1 MVMKALTLA
10 QLGSADY
17 IAVREVPAPTLS
29 NPDDVLIRMRAAALN
44 RLDLFVINGLP
55 GVNLSFPHI
64 MAGDGAG
71 VVERVGAAVKNVQP
85 GDRVMINPGI
95 SCFHCPSCQA
105 GEHSLCETY
114 RLLGE
119 HLPGTAAEFVVV
131 PAANLG
137 QVPDRMPWPQAAA
150 FSLATLTAW
159 RMLITRAV
167 LRPGETVLI
176 WGIGGGV
183 AMAALQIAKLT
194 GARVIATSS
203 SDEKL
208 ARAGELGADHLLNHA
223 AVDVPAEVRKLVGRQ
238 GVEVVVDN
246 VGEKTWEKSLRCLG
260 RMGRLV
266 TCGGTTGPLVVTD
279 VRKLFWYQ
287 YSILGSTMGNLREYQ
302 AIVRLA
308 HQGKLWPVI
317 DEVVPMDKG
326 REAFARLQA
335 GEQTGKLVIEVA
347 A

>member
-1 MVMKALTLA
+1 MKALTLA
-10 QLGSADY
+10 QVGSPDY
-17 IAVREVPAPTLS
+17 LAVREVPAPTLT
-29 NPDDVLIRMRAAALN
+29 NPDDVLVRIRAAALN
-44 RLDLFVINGLP
+44 RLDLFVIDGLP
-55 GVNLSFPHI
+55 GVTLTYPHI
-64 MAGDGAG
+64 VAGDGAG
-71 VVERVGAAVKNVQP
+71 VVERVGATVKNVKP

-95 SCFHCPSCQA
+95 SCFRCPSCQA

-119 HLPGTAAEFVVV
+119 HLPGTAAEFAVV

-137 QVPDRMPWPQAAA
+137 LVPERMTWPQAAA

-208 ARAGELGADHLLNHA
+208 ARARDLGADHVLNHA
-223 AVDVPAEVRKLVGRQ
+223 AVDVPAEVRKLTGRQ

-266 TCGGTTGPLVVTD
+266 TCGGTTGPMVVTD

-287 YSILGSTMGNLREYQ
+287 YSILGSTMGNVREYQ

-308 HQGKLWPVI
+308 HQGKLWPVV
-317 DEVVPMDKG
+317 DTVFPLDRG
-326 REAFARLQA
+326 RDAFACLQA
-335 GEQTGKLVIEVA
+335 GRQIGKLVIEVA

>member
-1 MVMKALTLA
+1 MKAFTLA
-10 QLGSADY
+10 QVGSADHL
-17 IAVREVPAPTLS
+17 AVREVPIPTLT
-29 NPDDVLIRMRAAALN
+29 NPDDVLVRIRAAALN

-55 GVNLSFPHI
+55 GVKLSFPHI

-71 VVERVGAAVKNVQP
+71 VVEQIGAAVTNVKP

-95 SCFHCPSCQA
+95 SCFQCGSCQA
-105 GEHSLCETY
+105 EEHSLCETY

-131 PAANLG
+131 PALNLG
-137 QVPDRMPWPQAAA
+137 LVPDRMAWPEAAA

-159 RMLITRAV
+159 RMLITRAA

-183 AMAALQIAKLT
+183 GLAALQIAKLT
-194 GARVIATSS
+194 GARVIVTSS

-208 ARAGELGADHLLNHA
+208 ARARTLGADHGLNHA
-223 AVDVPAEVRKLVGRQ
+223 TMDVPAEVRKLVGKR

-266 TCGGTTGPLVVTD
+266 TCGGTTGPMVVTD

-308 HQGKLWPVI
+308 HEGKLWPVI
-317 DEVVPMDKG
+317 DSVVPMAKG

-335 GEQTGKLVIEVA
+335 GEQMGKLVIEVA

>member
-1 MVMKALTLA
+1 MRALTLT
-10 QLGSADY
+10 QLGSLDHL
-17 IAVREVPAPTLS
+17 AVRDLPAPALVD
-29 NPDDVLIRMRAAALN
+29 PGDVLVRMRAVALN
-44 RLDLFVINGLP
+44 RLDLFVVDGLP
-55 GVNLSFPHI
+55 GVSYTFPHI
-64 MAGDGAG
+64 MGGDGAG
-71 VVERVGAAVKNVQP
+71 VVERVGAAVSNVKP

-95 SCFHCPSCQA
+95 SCFHCPSCLG

-131 PAANLG
+131 PGANLG
-137 QVPDRMPWPQAAA
+137 LVPERMSWPQAAA

-159 RMLITRAV
+159 RMLITRAA

-183 AMAALQIAKLT
+183 GIAALQIAKLA

-208 ARAGELGADHLLNHA
+208 ARARELGADHVLNHTSE
-223 AVDVPAEVRKLVGRQ
+223 DVPAVVRKLTAKR

-266 TCGGTTGPLVVTD
+266 TCGGTTGPMVVTD
-279 VRKLFWYQ
+279 VRRLFWYQ
-287 YSILGSTMGNLREYQ
+287 YSILGSTMGNHREYQ

-308 HQGKLWPVI
+308 HEDKLWPVV
-317 DEVVPMDKG
+317 DSVYPLERSAD
-326 REAFARLQA
+326 AFACLQA
-335 GEQTGKLVIEVA
+335 GKQLGKLVIEVA
-347 A
+347 P